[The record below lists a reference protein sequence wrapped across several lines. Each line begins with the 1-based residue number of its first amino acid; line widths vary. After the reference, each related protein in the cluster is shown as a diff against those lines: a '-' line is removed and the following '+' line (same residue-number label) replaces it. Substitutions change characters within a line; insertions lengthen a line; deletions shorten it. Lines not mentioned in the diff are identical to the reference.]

1 VFLRSIL
8 VPVSLMSVCGRAEL
22 GINRAHEG
30 EEFAMAKQKVYTVQK
45 RSSKPGW
52 KVKKKG
58 GKVVAKTATKAELSG
73 PHDSTVASCAP
84 RSRSQGGRQVQEERT
99 YPRGSNPSKSKG

>member
-1 VFLRSIL
+1 
-8 VPVSLMSVCGRAEL
+8 
-22 GINRAHEG
+22 
-30 EEFAMAKQKVYTVQK
+30 MAKQKVYTVQK

-58 GKVVAKTATKAELSG
+58 GKVVAKIHKADG
-73 PHDSTVASCAP
+73 K
-84 RSRSQGGRQVQEERT
+84 VQEERT